1 MRKHWSQLDLSSMGS
16 QWSNNNAENQESLID
31 KIQQLEHFF
40 DSLLD
45 DFFTEIVDSRK
56 MLLDICSEE

>member
-1 MRKHWSQLDLSSMGS
+1 MGS

-56 MLLDICSEE
+56 MLLNICSEE